1 MHGTQPL
8 RAAKVAGGA
17 LKRRSLLTL
26 PTLCAAVLI
35 VQVDTSVVN
44 LAIQPIG
51 DYFHAG
57 VGALQWVMD
66 AYNLFYA
73 VLLLTGGLL
82 ADLYGR
88 RLIFMAGTTVFALA
102 SLLCTAAPSV
112 STLIVGRALAGVG
125 AALLLPASLAIV
137 RVVWKDERERRRAL
151 GIWAGCNGMGWAI
164 GPTVGGLLIHS
175 FGWRSIFLIAV
186 PLAAAAF
193 VTARFAIPESSDPH
207 GRRFDAGAQVLGAFG
222 LGCLALAAIESQG
235 NMIVAGIAFV
245 LALLAVAFFI
255 RIEAG
260 EGAGAL
266 VPLDMFRLREFRG
279 AIAATGGMTFGMYGG
294 LFLLTLTWQSTGRF
308 DAVAAGLA
316 LVPMALVFVVVS
328 PFSGA
333 LTGRF
338 GSRLTT
344 AGGVGIIGCGWLL
357 VGFTAHMATVL
368 ATEAG
373 LLLTGIGMG
382 LATGPLSSIAV
393 GSVSAARSGTAA
405 ALINVT
411 RMIGATMGVAIL
423 GAVFALAHGG
433 LGGLRI
439 ATLLAGAV
447 QLLSALIAWRDT
459 RQRSVG

>member
-1 MHGTQPL
+1 MHGSHPL
-8 RAAKVAGGA
+8 RRATVAAGA
-17 LKRRSLLTL
+17 PERRSMLTL

-51 DYFHAG
+51 NYFHAG

-66 AYNLFYA
+66 GYNLFYA
-73 VLLLTGGLL
+73 VLLLTGGVL

-88 RLIFMAGTTVFALA
+88 RLIFMVGAAVFAVA
-102 SLLCTAAPSV
+102 SLLCTAAPSIA
-112 STLIVGRALAGVG
+112 TLIVGRALAGVG

-137 RVVWKDERERRRAL
+137 RVVWKDEGERRRAL

-164 GPTVGGLLIHS
+164 GPTVGGLLIHT
-175 FGWRSIFLIAV
+175 FGWRSIFLAAV
-186 PLAAAAF
+186 PLALAAL
-193 VTARFAIPESSDPH
+193 VLARFAVPESADPH

-222 LGCLALAAIESQG
+222 LGCLTLAAIELHDDA
-235 NMIVAGIAFV
+235 MLAGRAFI

-255 RIEAG
+255 RIEAKKG
-260 EGAGAL
+260 SAAL
-266 VPLDMFRLREFRG
+266 VPLDMFRSRAFRG
-279 AIAATGGMTFGMYGG
+279 AVTATAGMTFGMYGG

-316 LVPMALVFVVVS
+316 LVPMALVFVIVS

-344 AGGVGIIGCGWLL
+344 AGGVAIIGCGWLL
-357 VGFTAHMATVL
+357 VGATAHMATVL
-368 ATEAG
+368 TTEAG

-382 LATGPLSSIAV
+382 VATGPLNSVAV
-393 GSVSAARSGTAA
+393 GAVSAARSGTAA
-405 ALINVT
+405 AVINVT
-411 RMIGATMGVAIL
+411 RMAGASLGIAVL
-423 GAVFALAHGG
+423 GAAFALAGG
-433 LGGLRI
+433 GIAGLRA
-439 ATLLAGAV
+439 ATLVAGAA
-447 QLLSALIAWRDT
+447 QILSALVAWSDT
-459 RQRSVG
+459 RSKKRV